1 MILVMANSGLTLA
14 ISRRVLSCEMG
25 AAGTTVTGDEGG
37 HRKSGVEEKD
47 LFEYELQ
54 YHNVSKKSAI

>member
-1 MILVMANSGLTLA
+1 
-14 ISRRVLSCEMG
+14 MG

-54 YHNVSKKSAI
+54 YHNVSKNLYLFYFFYLFISGMLSMMK